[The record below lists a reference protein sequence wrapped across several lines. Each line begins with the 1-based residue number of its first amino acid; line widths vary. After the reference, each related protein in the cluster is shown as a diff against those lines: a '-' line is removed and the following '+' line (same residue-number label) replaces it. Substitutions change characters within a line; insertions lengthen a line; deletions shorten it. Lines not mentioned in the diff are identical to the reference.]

1 MNGELVKAYTTV
13 GKKGML
19 AEAAAVEQR
28 QKIDKVQSQVDDV
41 LNTQIEQALESASGA
56 VSS

>member
-13 GKKGML
+13 GKQGML
-19 AEAAAVEQR
+19 TEAAAVEQR